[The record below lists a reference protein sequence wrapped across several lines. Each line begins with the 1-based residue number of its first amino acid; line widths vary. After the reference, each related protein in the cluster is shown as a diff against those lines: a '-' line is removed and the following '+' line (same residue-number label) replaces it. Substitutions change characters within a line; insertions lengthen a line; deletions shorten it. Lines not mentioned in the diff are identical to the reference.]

1 MRCETR
7 LGCSGS
13 ECIVRGLGSQST
25 WTRNRMEPRG
35 LGEAGGGGETLV
47 VESSG
52 MVRAWGKLLGLE
64 SLRFQNPVKL

>member
-1 MRCETR
+1 
-7 LGCSGS
+7 
-13 ECIVRGLGSQST
+13 
-25 WTRNRMEPRG
+25 MEPRG